1 MQIRIKQPKKKSKK
15 VSQVDKTKFR
25 RTNEWKKFRAKIRR
39 QQKIDPI
46 THKPLSK
53 TYNLHHL
60 NVDPQKYTALDEP
73 DHFIGLNSTTHTL
86 VHFLWGDASKRKD
99 WRSMVLRLIKILKM
113 MDSCYSGSLIID
125 KTEDV

>member
-1 MQIRIKQPKKKSKK
+1 MQIRIKQPKKSRK
-15 VSQVDKTKFR
+15 VTQVDKTKFR
-25 RTNEWKKFRAKIRR
+25 RSAEWHKLRDKIKK
-39 QQKIDPI
+39 QQKLDPI
-46 THKPLSK
+46 TLKPLSR

-60 NVDPQKYTALDEP
+60 NVDPQKYTVLDEP

-99 WRSMVLRLIKILKM
+99 WRSMVLRLIKILKL
-113 MDSCYSGSLIID
+113 MDKFYSGGLIID